1 MPFSLR
7 RFALVPALASALA
20 LSAAAAQLGGAAQ
33 SVMPSST
40 IQVISIDYH
49 RLASDPLAE
58 QLEKQVLPTQVQGLE
73 ALLTRGGVQPA
84 SDLNRLTFATFQSK
98 KGIGLIGIAEGN
110 LSDLNFS
117 KFYQKTAKQPNPPQ
131 IDGVDVY
138 DSSGLSFFMADPA
151 TLIFGSRAAIEQ
163 AIATQQGG
171 TNIGQNEALADLIA
185 GTQTSDVWSVVDAQG
200 SRTMVGSLIA
210 GSTGPIDPSM
220 IDQHF
225 NGARYTIAFQNQ
237 VQVNLELMTTDAL
250 SAAAVSTGMNAAI
263 ALRSHQEKNPEAKA
277 ILNEVQVDSA
287 GNNAFL
293 QVSTP
298 ESSLATLMKTDLLQS
313 ILKH

>member
-1 MPFSLR
+1 MPFPVR

-49 RLASDPLAE
+49 RLATDPVAE

-84 SDLNRLTFATFQSK
+84 ADLNRLTFATFQGK
-98 KGIGLIGIAEGN
+98 KGIGMVGIAEGN
-110 LSDLNFS
+110 LSSLNFS
-117 KFYQKTAKQPNPPQ
+117 KFFQKTAKQPNPPQ

-138 DSSGLSFFMADPA
+138 DSSGLTFFMADPG
-151 TLIFGSRAAIEQ
+151 TLIFGSRLAIEQ

-171 TNIGQNEALADLIA
+171 ANIGQNEALADLIA

-237 VQVNLELMTTDAL
+237 VQVNLELMTTDVL
-250 SAAAVSTGMNAAI
+250 SAATVSTGMNAAI
-263 ALRSHQEKNPEAKA
+263 ALRAHQEKNPEAKA
-277 ILNEVQVDSA
+277 ILNQVQVDSA

-293 QVSTP
+293 QVSAP